1 MTDKPIEGIEREQ
14 ARLEQEIANLS
25 AQPRADRAR
34 VQRLKT
40 LKLAVDAEVEYRRGR
55 RAEG

>member
-14 ARLEQEIANLS
+14 ARLEQEIAILS
-25 AQPRADRAR
+25 AQPRADHAR

-55 RAEG
+55 RAES